1 MTLLLMLSRIGASY
15 DKSLANRLEGENMNI
30 MNTLNELF
38 KNQKNYMRNR
48 PIDKDWEEFSWKY
61 APTRYLTENLEPL
74 IKKVEYKTYKK
85 NGKPYLV
92 ECVLCLY
99 EKDTENRTM
108 ADYRFGY
115 AKVHPRDVFN
125 EKVGRELAYKR
136 ALTNDDEIDGLTGKL
151 YDEVDKFNNPFKW
164 DMEPAPLEML
174 ELVKNSMPTI
184 VRSKLFKEYAVE
196 TDKDNV
202 TWLKK

>member
-15 DKSLANRLEGENMNI
+15 DKSLANRLEGENMNF
-30 MNTLNELF
+30 TDTVNELF
-38 KNQKNYMRNR
+38 KNQKNYLYSR
-48 PIDKDWEEFSWKY
+48 PVEKDWEDSWKY

-74 IKKVEYKTYKK
+74 VKKTEYKTYKK

-92 ECVLCLY
+92 ECVICLY
-99 EKDTENRTM
+99 EKDMENKIM

-115 AKVHPRDVFN
+115 AKVHPCDVFN

-151 YDEVDKFNNPFKW
+151 YDEVDKFNSTFKW
-164 DMEPAPLEML
+164 DMEPTPMVML
-174 ELVKNSMPTI
+174 ELVKSCMPTI
-184 VRSKLFKEYAVE
+184 VRSKLFEEYAVE
-196 TDKDNV
+196 TDKDNI